1 MTHKLI
7 VLGLAL
13 MLTACSV
20 ARIPESVSTAILNNP
35 DLEVVEQG
43 LPAYLLTI
51 DGLVL
56 NYPQNASLLATSS
69 TLNGSYA
76 TLFVTEPERRKR
88 IVNKAYDHAVRSYC
102 KTVKKHCDLKSLPF
116 DEFETALSA
125 LKKEEDFAA
134 LYLLGTSWA
143 SMIQENTD
151 DWNAIADLAKV
162 QFIMERI
169 VELDESYDHG
179 QGLLYLGVLNSLIPP
194 SLGGK
199 PEVAR
204 GYFERAIAVT
214 QGKNLYVKVMYAQQ
228 YARMM
233 FDQELH
239 DDLLKSVIES
249 NAEVED
255 LWLQN
260 VYAQKQ
266 AAVLLAESV
275 EYF

>member
-1 MTHKLI
+1 
-7 VLGLAL
+7 
-13 MLTACSV
+13 MLNACSV
-20 ARIPESVSTAILNNP
+20 GRIPDSVSTAILNNP
-35 DLEVVEQG
+35 DIEVVKQG

-76 TLFVTEPERRKR
+76 TLFVTEPKRRQS
-88 IVNKAYDHAVRSYC
+88 IINKAYNHAVRSYC
-102 KTVKKHCDLKSLPF
+102 ETVKKQCDLKSLPF
-116 DEFETALSA
+116 DEFEVVIAN
-125 LKKEEDFAA
+125 LKKQKDISA

-162 QFIMERI
+162 QLIMERI
-169 VELDESYDHG
+169 VEIDETYDHG

-199 PEVAR
+199 PEIAR
-204 GYFERAIAVT
+204 GYFERAINIT
-214 QGKNLYVKVMYAQQ
+214 QGKNLYIKVMYAQQ

-239 DDLLKSVIES
+239 DELLRSVIAT
-249 NAEVED
+249 NPEVED

-266 AAVLLAESV
+266 AALLLAESV